1 MVVVGEPHAAE
12 TGSKEEVVEG
22 FRGSRRAFGVLEC
35 RENGT
40 KRRKRSG
47 TEGFEERNS

>member
-12 TGSKEEVVEG
+12 TGSKEEVEG
-22 FRGSRRAFGVLEC
+22 WRESRRAFEVLEC

-40 KRRKRSG
+40 RRRKKKWNR
-47 TEGFEERNS
+47 RV